1 MGNLVGRPT
10 GQFSKAGKPI
20 FRTPEGEDVS
30 EKSMS
35 IPYKDKFVNIPSI
48 HKGVHKSED
57 EVIGMLKKGRVKPT
71 STHDT
76 MDEAVKAAK
85 ERSTNLK
92 KGGKVT
98 PKRTSASKRADGCAI
113 RGKTRAY

>member
-1 MGNLVGRPT
+1 MGDLVGRPT
-10 GQFSKAGKPI
+10 GKFSTAGKPI
-20 FRTPEGEDVS
+20 FRTAEGEDVS

-48 HKGVHKSED
+48 HKGVRKSED
-57 EVIGMLKKGRVKPT
+57 EVISMLEKGRVKPT

-85 ERSTNLK
+85 ERSTSLK
-92 KGGKVT
+92 KGGKV
-98 PKRTSASKRADGCAI
+98 RSASERADGCAI
-113 RGKTRAY
+113 RGKTRAK

>member
-1 MGNLVGRPT
+1 MSELVGRPT
-10 GQFSKAGKPI
+10 GKFTEAGKPI

-48 HKGVHKSED
+48 HKGVRKSED
-57 EVIGMLKKGRVKPT
+57 EVVNMLAKGRINPT

-76 MDEAVKAAK
+76 MEEAISAAK
-85 ERSTNLK
+85 ERSSNLVK
-92 KGGKVT
+92 KAKGGMIG
-98 PKRTSASKRADGCAI
+98 SASSRADGCAI
-113 RGKTRAY
+113 RGKTRA